1 MEMEGVKARIKVLK
15 LVKYTQQ
22 STRDEVG
29 DG

>member
-1 MEMEGVKARIKVLK
+1 MEMGGVKARIKALK

-22 STRDEVG
+22 STRDGVG